1 MVISFSFSASCF
13 SRDCFSFIHHTASCA
28 CVLMAHVGLLVVVAL
43 LWGTTNPLM
52 KKGGRGIE
60 QTRAGNRLSQLFM
73 EIKFLA
79 FKWSYTIPFLIN
91 QCGSIL
97 YHYVLSTTELSLAVP
112 VANWLTL
119 LVTILTGHLLGERIK
134 DTRTYIGI
142 FLVVCGICMCV
153 WDRSK

>member
-1 MVISFSFSASCF
+1 
-13 SRDCFSFIHHTASCA
+13 
-28 CVLMAHVGLLVVVAL
+28 MAHPSLLVVVAL

-52 KKGGRGIE
+52 KRGGQGIE
-60 QTRAGNRLSQLFM
+60 NTRAKNRLSQLFM
-73 EIKFLA
+73 ELKFLA
-79 FKWSYTIPFLIN
+79 LKWSYTVPFLIN

-97 YHYVLSTTELSLAVP
+97 YHYVLASTELSLAVP

-119 LVTILTGHLLGERIK
+119 LVTLITGHLLGERIQNK
-134 DTRTYIGI
+134 TTFIGI